1 VTRVPEPGQSAARQ
15 VVQAAGFTALGVVVP
30 VLFHMVGIGRHF
42 LPMHLPVLAGGML
55 LRPGHAVVV
64 GLVTP
69 WLSSALTGMPPMPL
83 PILMSI
89 ELVALGGAAS
99 LLTAARAPV
108 WIACPLAVLARCA
121 VSWLAMALL
130 AVPLGLPSSA
140 SAWLAIVAGA
150 PGILLQIVAV
160 PVLATALRASRRH
173 GGEIA

>member
-1 VTRVPEPGQSAARQ
+1 
-15 VVQAAGFTALGVVVP
+15 VQAAGFTALGVVVP
-30 VLFHMVGIGRHF
+30 VFFHMVGIGRHF

-55 LRPGHAVVV
+55 LRPGYAVVV

-160 PVLATALRASRRH
+160 PVLAAALRASRRH